1 MNLNNQC
8 PTPSSK
14 VSKSK
19 EQAAGVQSLDRRV
32 EINYTS

>member
-19 EQAAGVQSLDRRV
+19 EQAGVQSLDRRV